1 MRIPVALSL
10 LLLLGACT
18 ALSMDDQK
26 RLASLQHNARL
37 YYEGGNFEQA
47 LQVIERGLELRADD
61 YNLNA
66 LKGMILLRQSGPTGS
81 TDPRR
86 LDAAAAQ
93 FEMVY
98 DWRSASSHDRYT
110 LFGFAL
116 TRQKQGLRHLG
127 EAVQHEGT
135 VKRQGDTAEGQ
146 QAKEAGKE
154 ARERADESFDQATA
168 LFEVLLERGELV
180 RLCHY
185 HLMQLAGS
193 RGRADEAFKQ
203 GEDYLKAAKDQD
215 DFLRKEY
222 DRTLQPDYEQE
233 KLREL
238 QRLQAQEIEVR
249 TFLANLHYD
258 RKEYDKA
265 LEHLDAVL
273 KLDPRRSSDYYNRGR
288 ILRELGQAE
297 RAKGDFRTFLA
308 TTDLPADNE
317 RRRDALRALE
327 R

>member
-1 MRIPVALSL
+1 MRTPIPL
-10 LLLLGACT
+10 LLLLSACT
-18 ALSMDDQK
+18 ALSVDDQK

-37 YYEGGNFEQA
+37 YYEGGNFDQA
-47 LQVIERGLELRADD
+47 LQVIERGLELRSDD

-81 TDPRR
+81 SVPKK

-98 DWRSASSHDRYT
+98 DWRSPSSHDRYT

-116 TRQKQGLRHLG
+116 VRQKQGLRHLG
-127 EAVQHEGT
+127 ESLQLAGT
-135 VKRQGDTAEGQ
+135 AKRQGDAEQGRAAQ
-146 QAKEAGKE
+146 EAAAA
-154 ARERADESFDQATA
+154 AREQADEYFDQATGM
-168 LFEVLLERGELV
+168 FEQLLERGELV
-180 RLCHY
+180 QLCHY
-185 HLMQLAGS
+185 HLMQIAGS
-193 RGRADEAFKQ
+193 RGRAGEAFRQ
-203 GEDYLKAAKDQD
+203 GDLYLAAAKKQD
-215 DFLRKEY
+215 EFLRTEY
-222 DRTLQPDYEQE
+222 EKTRVADYEQE

-238 QRLQAQEIEVR
+238 QKLQNEEIEVR

-258 RKEYDKA
+258 RKEYQKA
-265 LEHLDAVL
+265 LDHLDAVL

-288 ILRELGQAE
+288 ILRELGEAD
-297 RAKGDFRTFLA
+297 RARSDFRTFLA